1 MPTSA
6 IDHINI
12 LTDDLEATVAFY
24 VGALELTRTVA
35 APLEA
40 SGFQGAWLCDGA
52 GNALIHLVW
61 RDLGNNYGEGHVP
74 GLSTNAVH
82 HIAFRC
88 QGFAAAQARLS
99 DMGIAMRVN
108 DGRNGL
114 RQIKVTDPNAI
125 EVELNFPG
133 D

>member
-12 LTDDLEATVAFY
+12 LTDDLEATAAFY
-24 VGALELTRTVA
+24 EGVLELTRTVA

-40 SGFQGAWLCDGA
+40 AGYKGWWLRDA
-52 GNALIHLVW
+52 LDNALIHLVW
-61 RDLGNNYGEGHVP
+61 RDPATDRAAGHVP

-88 QGFAAAQARLS
+88 QGFDAAKARLTEL
-99 DMGIAMRVN
+99 GVAMRIN
-108 DGRNGL
+108 DGMHGL
-114 RQIKVTDPNAI
+114 RQINVVDPNAI
-125 EVELNFPG
+125 NVEMNFPE